1 MAIQP
6 IRGYKITDSRDS
18 NFNKS
23 ATFYWDSANNGPVY
37 TNGTSNISASTYYYN
52 TFSINSGQTCNIA
65 SQTVIYCKTFLMQGN
80 LVIGDNSPP
89 YGYLPNAA
97 TEASNGY
104 WDNPNYYIHAGGG
117 VGSTTTPAPYSS
129 TGALNPAY
137 SVRQPIDYISYAATG
152 GAVSINTQTLTTQ
165 MGGGRG
171 GRGAPNGP
179 DGGAGKGVV
188 KIVAEEFQCTSS
200 ATVIAEGGQ
209 GGWYGN
215 GNSGA
220 GGGGGGTL
228 WIVCGTLDTR
238 SASSSYGTFTAQMGG
253 GYGHGRGGG
262 GGGYIRIDY
271 ARGGYRNDIPIN
283 NVSGG
288 GGSAATILKYR
299 SMSFTGVGQ
308 FITFF

>member
-1 MAIQP
+1 MVTQP

-23 ATFYWDSANNGPVY
+23 ANFYWNPGTNGPVY
-37 TNGTSNISASTYYYN
+37 TNNTSTIAANTYYYD

-65 SQTVIYCKTFLMQGN
+65 SQTVIYCKKFFLEGN

-89 YGYLPNAA
+89 YGADAA
-97 TEASNGY
+97 NGY
-104 WDNPNYYIHAGGG
+104 WGDANYYIHAGGG
-117 VGSTTTPAPYSS
+117 VGSTTTPAPYSATS
-129 TGALNPAY
+129 SLNSAY

-152 GAVSINTQTLTTQ
+152 GAVSINTQTLTTR

-171 GRGAPNGP
+171 GSGAPSGP
-179 DGGAGKGVV
+179 AGGAGKGVV

-215 GNSGA
+215 GNTGA

-253 GYGHGRGGG
+253 GYGH
-262 GGGYIRIDY
+262 
-271 ARGGYRNDIPIN
+271 
-283 NVSGG
+283 
-288 GGSAATILKYR
+288 
-299 SMSFTGVGQ
+299 
-308 FITFF
+308 